1 MKISYNPETDVLNI
15 YFQES
20 PVEKREREQPDRI
33 LDYDKNGN
41 LVRLKILNASQR
53 VSNPQRVEYSVI
65 LPNPVT
71 EEGKPLSLSDQLAF
85 MQLPLA
91 ERRRILAAQSEAMI
105 EHYEQDT
112 EWREFQGSD
121 IMVY

>member
-20 PVEKREREQPDRI
+20 PVEKREREKPDRI

-41 LVRLKILNASQR
+41 LVRLEILNASQG
-53 VSNPQRVEYSVI
+53 VTNPQRVEYSVI

-71 EEGKPLSLSDQLAF
+71 EEAKLLSLSDRCAF
-85 MQLPLA
+85 MQLPLE
-91 ERRRILAAQSEAMI
+91 ERRRILAAQTEVMV

-112 EWREFQGSD
+112 E
-121 IMVY
+121 